1 MELGKSILA
10 LLWLMVTCA
19 GPSGGIGDGVGVGV
33 GVGGSVGVGR
43 GVGEADLDGVEVG
56 IAVGVGTAVGVGVR
70 EGLGELV
77 AEGVDSKGLKAVL
90 VGTIVGANG
99 DVCGLEVPP
108 QENISVEASAAIAR
122 RGLRSRLCKTICYR
136 EIETSFRI

>member
-19 GPSGGIGDGVGVGV
+19 GPSVGIGDGVGVGV
-33 GVGGSVGVGR
+33 GVSVGVGR
-43 GVGEADLDGVEVG
+43 GVGEAGLDGVEVG

-77 AEGVDSKGLKAVL
+77 AEGVDSKGLKAVM
-90 VGTIVGANG
+90 VGTIVGGG
-99 DVCGLEVPP
+99 DVARLEVPP
-108 QENISVEASAAIAR
+108 QESISVETSAAMVNMS
-122 RGLRSRLCKTICYR
+122 LRSRLCKTICYR

>member
-10 LLWLMVTCA
+10 LLRLMVTCA
-19 GPSGGIGDGVGVGV
+19 GPSVGIGDGVGVGV
-33 GVGGSVGVGR
+33 GVSVGVGR

-56 IAVGVGTAVGVGVR
+56 IAVGLGTAVGVGVR

-77 AEGVDSKGLKAVL
+77 AEGVDSKGLKAVM

-122 RGLRSRLCKTICYR
+122 RGLRSGLLTTLYR
-136 EIETSFRI
+136 EMEMSFRI